1 MGLAKHAHSTSTSL
15 QYLYD
20 ISWKQFW
27 MKLIFWMQVNIIFD
41 RCGQAFSKNLQVP
54 INDIIDCRDF
64 WYMHR
69 PTKGNSLLHILINK
83 WLLSFESW
91 TQRFDRGSINDI
103 HLLCLLKLFSRLVFT
118 CSKSVVKTT
127 GQRRSGVIVIIIIFE
142 KKLKLSFGVSIVVFG
157 QVND

>member
-1 MGLAKHAHSTSTSL
+1 MVNLYKKEVSDEVDLMHADKYQSFMPFGQTFLMGLAKHAHSTSTSL

-27 MKLIFWMQVNIIFD
+27 MKLIFWMQVNSIFD
-41 RCGQAFSKNLQVP
+41 RCGQAFSKYLQVP

-103 HLLCLLKLFSRLVFT
+103 HLLCLL
-118 CSKSVVKTT
+118 
-127 GQRRSGVIVIIIIFE
+127 
-142 KKLKLSFGVSIVVFG
+142 
-157 QVND
+157 